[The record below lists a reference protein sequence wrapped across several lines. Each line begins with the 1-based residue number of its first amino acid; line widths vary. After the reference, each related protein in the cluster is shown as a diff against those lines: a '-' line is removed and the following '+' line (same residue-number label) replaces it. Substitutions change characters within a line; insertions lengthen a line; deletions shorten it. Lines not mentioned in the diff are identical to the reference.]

1 MRKTLLALMISGSI
15 VGLNG
20 CSSSDSDSPS
30 AKAQLLA
37 NLNVPATYNFESR
50 FNAGEESA
58 QYSGQVTRQVL
69 ISDLNT
75 EIASKL
81 EERISQGTWNSD
93 TTKEDVLAV
102 LNSYF
107 VSGTDAV
114 GDNPILLS
122 TTPAT
127 LQTTYN
133 DISSGKNLVG
143 KLAGNDSSTD
153 HKNWDNG
160 GFTGWTIASPQALIE
175 AWFDIIAENTAEK
188 ADGVDRTYAGTGEV
202 LKVYHT
208 QDGLDLKQLVQKF
221 LLGAITFSQGADD
234 YLDDA
239 TEGKGLLTDNT
250 QPAGTGSDYTQ
261 LEHQFDEGF
270 GYFGAARDYL
280 SYTDTEIASS
290 SSDKDSNED
299 GEIDLNAEINF
310 ALSIN
315 AAKRDKGSSTGT
327 DLTKD
332 AMDAFLTGRT
342 IIARAGDDGDGAL
355 TELEMEVLKEQ
366 RDIAVAAWE
375 KAISATAVH
384 YINDTVADMDKAI
397 ADDGSYS
404 YLDHTKH
411 WAEMKGFALGL
422 QFNPRSPMH
431 EGTRLADFNALVGER
446 PALPGDAG
454 FTDYRQALLDARAIL
469 QDAYDFA
476 QADLENW

>member
-1 MRKTLLALMISGSI
+1 MQKKLIALLISGAV

-20 CSSSDSDSPS
+20 CSSSSDSETPS

-37 NLNVPATYNFESR
+37 NLTVPSTYNFESR

-58 QYSGQVTRQVL
+58 SYSGQVARQVL
-69 ISDLNT
+69 INDLNSV
-75 EIASKL
+75 IASNLSAAKL
-81 EERISQGTWNSD
+81 LSGASTQQDFLAELNAYYEQGT
-93 TTKEDVLAV
+93 A
-102 LNSYF
+102 
-107 VSGTDAV
+107 AI
-114 GDNPILLS
+114 GDNQLRLT

-127 LQTTYN
+127 KQSTYN
-133 DISSGKNLVG
+133 EISEGKNLVD
-143 KLAGNDSSTD
+143 KIAGNDSLTD
-153 HKNWDNG
+153 HKDWDDG
-160 GFTGWTIASPQALIE
+160 DFKGWDAVSPHALIQE
-175 AWFDIIAENTAEK
+175 WFTEIAANAAAGIIRVDPVTASEPLM
-188 ADGVDRTYAGTGEV
+188 D
-202 LKVYHT
+202 YHT

-221 LLGAITFSQGADD
+221 LLVAITFSQGTDD

-239 TEGKGLLTDNT
+239 NPNKGLLTDNS
-250 QPAGTGSDYTQ
+250 QPAGTGAAYTQ
-261 LEHQFDEGF
+261 LEHQYDEGF

-280 SYTDTEIASS
+280 SYTDNEIASS
-290 SSDKDSNED
+290 SSYKDTDED

-327 DLTKD
+327 DFTKE
-332 AMDAFLTGRT
+332 AMEAFLTGRA
-342 IIARAGDDGDGAL
+342 IIARASDDGDGEL

-397 ADDGSYS
+397 ADDGTYS

-431 EGTRLADFNALVGER
+431 ANTRLADFNTLVGER

-454 FTDYRQALLDARAIL
+454 FAEYRQALLDARAIL
-469 QDAYDFA
+469 QEAYDFA
-476 QADLENW
+476 QADVENW